1 MNRTNM
7 GTGSDNRVTQR
18 CNCAADITLLK
29 DSTGSLQAE
38 HVLLKQTIR
47 VSDNLRSKQTDAVK
61 IDLVTLSHS
70 CSRSL
75 VA

>member
-61 IDLVTLSHS
+61 MDLVTLSHS